1 VCLYRLYQELDTLLL
16 FYYYILLVSDCICES
31 STGCRYLYSTSSHGK
46 LQCDALKE
54 IDHMYK
60 NGINQTGT
68 IFAVKALHG
77 FTGLQESH
85 FHG

>member
-1 VCLYRLYQELDTLLL
+1 M
-16 FYYYILLVSDCICES
+16 
-31 STGCRYLYSTSSHGK
+31 YSTSSHGK

-85 FHG
+85 FHATQSYQLAINTHYI